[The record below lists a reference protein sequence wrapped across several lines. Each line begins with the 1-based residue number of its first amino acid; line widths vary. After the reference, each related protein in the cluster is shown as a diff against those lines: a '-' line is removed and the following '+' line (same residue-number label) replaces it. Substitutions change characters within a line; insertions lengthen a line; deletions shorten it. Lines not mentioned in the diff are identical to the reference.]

1 MEYSQ
6 LFKTAQ
12 KGGYYK
18 QEVNS
23 YIRKMEE
30 DSKTAQEDLQN
41 QINHLT
47 LSRDQL
53 SSEVSNFSERVN
65 QLEEKLSQEKERVR
79 EVTVQKDELYSAL
92 EQKQQEL
99 DDAILARHNDIAT
112 CEKEITTF
120 LMEKKE
126 LQAKVKQLEEKG
138 AKYDDLHRNLKQ
150 YCQKA
155 ESDAFCMLETAK
167 EQSMDAI
174 SVVDYVTKELEFFQ
188 TDVKKLRGDLHIGTE
203 MLEDRLASLY
213 DTLEACVRNLHGIK
227 TRFYAANNLPLEDG
241 YEYVNIAEHAQKTDE
256 KGEETVDEAAE
267 EPDFSGDSLPFPEA
281 RFGHEENG
289 MYVPPADALQEE
301 GEAAEEI

>member
-1 MEYSQ
+1 MDYSQ

-47 LSRDQL
+47 QSRDQL

-65 QLEEKLSQEKERVR
+65 QLEEKLSQEKEKVR
-79 EVTVQKDELYSAL
+79 EVTAQKDELYSAL

-99 DDAILARHNDIAT
+99 DDAVLARHNDVAT
-112 CEKEITTF
+112 CEKEITSF
-120 LMEKKE
+120 LMEKKR
-126 LQAKVKQLEEKG
+126 LQAQVKELEAKG
-138 AKYDDLHRNLKQ
+138 KKYDALHRNLKQ
-150 YCQKA
+150 YCLKA

-174 SVVDYVTKELEFFQ
+174 SVVDDVTKELEFFQ
-188 TDVKKLRGDLHIGTE
+188 TDVNKLRGELHIGTE
-203 MLEDRLASLY
+203 MLEDRLTCLY
-213 DTLEACVRNLHGIK
+213 DSLEACVRNLHGIK
-227 TRFYAANNLPLEDG
+227 TRFYAANHLPLEDG
-241 YEYVNIAEHAQKTDE
+241 YEYVNIAEHAQKN
-256 KGEETVDEAAE
+256 GENAEESTAEAAE
-267 EPDFSGDSLPFPEA
+267 PDVHGDSLPFPEA
-281 RFGHEENG
+281 RYGHEENG
-289 MYVPPADALQEE
+289 MYVPPADTLPED
-301 GEAAEEI
+301 GEAAEEV